1 MKKTSET
8 GTGKTTEIDHSKT
21 QRLQVRLY
29 LLHGAASK
37 ILTIQGIPVMF
48 ADIGS
53 AKNFIDFLNYISEID
68 FQCTSRNLAT

>member
-1 MKKTSET
+1 MLSKTPVFSIT
-8 GTGKTTEIDHSKT
+8 QT